1 MKDRSSTD
9 GKPFYCT
16 ICGSGWNEY
25 MACSMRRRN
34 RGIPREEMDC
44 ELESRA
50 EAMKR
55 YSDPD
60 PIPESR

>member
-25 MACSMRRRN
+25 MVCRA
-34 RGIPREEMDC
+34 EMDC
-44 ELESRA
+44 ELESKA